1 MRKRNL
7 TCVFDNIFW
16 YTLYALPVIF
26 YLFAFISRNY
36 TPVAFDVFFDFIGV
50 DVHTTL
56 VYGTLLDL
64 FGTSGVFPLFDNP
77 TVFTVLTW
85 FVNVF
90 IIHLCIDFLLFIPRL
105 AHKWMSKFSSS
116 D

>member
-7 TCVFDNIFW
+7 TCIFDNIFW
-16 YTLYALPVIF
+16 YLLYALPVIF
-26 YLFAFISRNY
+26 YLFALMSRNY

-56 VYGTLLDL
+56 IYGTLLDL
-64 FGTSGVFPLFDNP
+64 FGTSGTFPLFDDP
-77 TVFTVLTW
+77 TIFTVLTW

-90 IIHLCIDFLLFIPRL
+90 LIHIAVDVLLFIPRWCHHL
-105 AHKWMSKFSSS
+105 MDVWSSKW
-116 D
+116 